1 MEEGEL
7 NEEGEGEEGEGEEG
21 EGEEGEEGEVE
32 DGEVEDEPPTPDQLN
47 LAKLFAGP
55 NEYKDVSSRQHLDR

>member
-7 NEEGEGEEGEGEEG
+7 NEE
-21 EGEEGEEGEVE
+21 
-32 DGEVEDEPPTPDQLN
+32 GEVEDEPPTPDQLN

-55 NEYKDVSSRQHLDR
+55 NEYKDVSPRQHLDR